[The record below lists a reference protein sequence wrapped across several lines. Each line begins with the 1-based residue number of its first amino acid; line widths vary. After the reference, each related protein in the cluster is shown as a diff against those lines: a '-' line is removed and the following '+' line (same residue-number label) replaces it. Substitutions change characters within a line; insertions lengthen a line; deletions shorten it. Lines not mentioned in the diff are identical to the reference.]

1 MAVDGQW
8 LFTEV
13 SRMEITLQ
21 HILFVVFG
29 AVTLG
34 AALLVVTRQNVFH
47 AALFLILSFFG
58 VAGLYV
64 LLEAPFLAAVQL
76 FIYVGGISVLII
88 FAIMLTRDL
97 MDPDSPGLISQWWA
111 AALVMVG
118 LCAVLGWMALAH
130 DWGARAGPVPSNTIT
145 ILGTALVDP
154 QGMVLPFEVASVL
167 LVVALVGAMTIAR
180 ER

>member
-1 MAVDGQW
+1 MQ
-8 LFTEV
+8 
-13 SRMEITLQ
+13 ITLQ
-21 HILFVVFG
+21 HIMFIVFG
-29 AVTLG
+29 AITLG
-34 AALLVVTRQNVFH
+34 SALLVVTRRNVFH

-76 FIYVGGISVLII
+76 FIYVGGIAVLII

-97 MDPDSPGLISQWWA
+97 MEPDVPGLISQWWA

-118 LCAVLGWMALAH
+118 LCGVLGWMALAH
-130 DWGARAGPVPSNTIT
+130 DWGTPAGPVPDNTIA